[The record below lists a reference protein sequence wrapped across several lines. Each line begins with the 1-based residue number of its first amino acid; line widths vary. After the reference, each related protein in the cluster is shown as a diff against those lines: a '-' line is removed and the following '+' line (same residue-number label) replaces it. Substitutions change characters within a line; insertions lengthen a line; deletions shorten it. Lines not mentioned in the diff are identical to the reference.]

1 MKTIPKTVRSI
12 MKKKEIKPIGEKS
25 QQERKE
31 VSSME
36 STQIA
41 DKQEVKSHNQEK
53 MKPSSAHSLEKSQPE
68 PERITPIPSTRKP
81 TKKPTQLPVVHLK
94 KTFVSPD
101 SVPPEPQPIVP
112 FTVFI

>member
-25 QQERKE
+25 QQERRE

-36 STQIA
+36 STRIA

-53 MKPSSAHSLEKSQPE
+53 MKPSLEKSQPE

-94 KTFVSPD
+94 KTFISPD
-101 SVPPEPQPIVP
+101 SVPPEPQPIVQ